1 MAYVPQSPQLGIPPI
16 ASTLPLSLAAG
27 KSVPAKLGDII
38 KAVDPV
44 YGVGEFIYLLG
55 VASTIIGS
63 VVTYNGNATGTPTF
77 QTALAPATANL
88 AQPLAVA
95 MSANV
100 AGQYGW
106 YQISGNAVV
115 ATNGTLAAGPAPV
128 YLAGTGQVTSTAA
141 AGKQVLNAINVT
153 ATGTPAA
160 NQAVVEINRP
170 FAQGAI
176 T

>member
-1 MAYVPQSPQLGIPPI
+1 MTYIPTENLLGVQPI
-16 ASTLPLSLAAG
+16 GASSTT
-27 KSVPAKLGDII
+27 KNHDLGTII
-38 KAVDPV
+38 RARDPV
-44 YGVGEFIYLLG
+44 YGAGEFIYLLG
-55 VASTIIGS
+55 VAATIAGS
-63 VVTYNGNATGTPTF
+63 VVIWNGNATGTPTF
-77 QTALAPATANL
+77 QTTLAPATANL
-88 AQPLAVA
+88 AQPIAVA
-95 MSANV
+95 MSVNL
-100 AGQYGW
+100 AGSFGW

-128 YLAGTGQVTSTAA
+128 YLSGSGQVSSTGV

-160 NQAVVEINRP
+160 NQAVIELNRP